1 MMSSLWGLY
10 IKERLNKEM
19 LETAGG
25 FATYYFVPDKMAV
38 YVEDVFVKKE
48 MRQTGIASYLVNEI
62 SLIAK
67 KNGMNKVFVTVQPSS
82 NGSTACIQAI
92 IAYGFK
98 LSYSTNDAILFVREI

>member
-1 MMSSLWGLY
+1 MSLWAEY
-10 IKERLNKEM
+10 IKERLNKDM

-38 YVEDVFVKKE
+38 YIEDVFVKKE
-48 MRQTGIASYLVNEI
+48 QRQSGVASWLVNEI

-67 KNGMNKVFVTVQPSS
+67 KNGMNKIYVTVMPSS
-82 NGSTACIQAI
+82 NGSTTCIQAI

-98 LSYSTNDAILFVREI
+98 LSGSVNDAILFVKEI

>member
-1 MMSSLWGLY
+1 MSLWAEY

-25 FATYYFVPDKMAV
+25 FATYYFVPEKSAV

-48 MRQTGIASYLVNEI
+48 KRLSGIASWLVNEI
-62 SLIAK
+62 SMIAM
-67 KNGMNKVFVTVQPSS
+67 KNGMNKIYVTVQPSS
-82 NGSTACIQAI
+82 NGSTDCIAAI

-98 LSYSTNDAILFVREI
+98 LSGSVNDAILFVKEI